1 MAMAKRHQGGLHNKL
16 HWMANADSYLLMKI
30 LELSAAQ
37 LRRAADLKEQLD
49 AARVQLTAILGSE
62 SACDG
67 SCASAAPVAAQG
79 KKFHW
84 TQTPEGKA
92 RLARLIRKSWR
103 KRRA

>member
-1 MAMAKRHQGGLHNKL
+1 
-16 HWMANADSYLLMKI
+16 MANEDKYWQMKL

-49 AARVQLTAILGSE
+49 AAQVQLAAILGSE

-67 SCASAAPVAAQG
+67 SCAAAAPVAAQG
-79 KKFHW
+79 KKMHW
-84 TQTPEGKA
+84 TQTAEGKA

-103 KRRA
+103 QRRA